1 LTSSDNKVIELF
13 KDVPQPIYF
22 YGEGKAQTETIT
34 RVGQEFIY
42 VLKGK
47 IKLIVDQQEY
57 VAEEGDSLYV
67 DSSTPHRWE
76 NFTDEEVEGIWVGT
90 PPAT

>member
-1 LTSSDNKVIELF
+1 ME
-13 KDVPQPIYF
+13 PIYF
-22 YGEGKAQTETIT
+22 YGKGKAQTETIT
-34 RVGQEFIY
+34 SVGQEFIY

-47 IKLIVDQQEY
+47 IKLIVDQKEY

-76 NFTDEEVEGIWVGT
+76 NFTDVEVEGIWVGT
-90 PPAT
+90 PPAI